1 MAVRTY
7 LQAISDGLRDAL
19 AGDERVFVMGEDVG
33 SFGGAFKVTDGLQG
47 EFGAERVRDT
57 PIAEAG
63 IIGSAVGA
71 AIAGMRPVCEMQFS
85 DFVACGFDQLVNV
98 AGKMHYRTGLAVPMV
113 LRLPSG
119 GGFSGGPFHSQN
131 PEAWFMHAPGLK
143 VVAPSTPEDAKG
155 LLTAAIRDPNPV
167 VYMEHKHLYRR
178 VKEEIPDG
186 SYETP
191 FSARVAREGS
201 DLTVIAY
208 GAMVHS
214 ALAAAEGLEGASVEV
229 LDLRSLVPLDEEAI
243 LASVAK
249 TSKVLVVDEAN
260 RTCAAGAEVASLI
273 ADRGFEDLDGPV
285 RRLATPDVP
294 IPFSPPLEEAT
305 IPTADRIR
313 EACRE
318 LLDY

>member
-7 LQAISDGLRDAL
+7 LQAISDGLREAL
-19 AGDERVFVMGEDVG
+19 AADESVFIMGEDVG
-33 SFGGAFKVTDGLQG
+33 AFGGAFKVTNGLQA
-47 EFGAERVRDT
+47 EFGPERVRDT

-98 AGKMHYRTGLAVPMV
+98 AGKMHYRVGLSVPMV

-119 GGFSGGPFHSQN
+119 GGFAGGPFHSQN

-155 LLTAAIRDPNPV
+155 LLTSAIADPNPV
-167 VYMEHKHLYRR
+167 VFMEHKHLYRR
-178 VKEEIPDG
+178 IKGEVPEH

-191 FSARVAREGS
+191 FSARIARPGT

-208 GAMVHS
+208 GAMVHA
-214 ALAAAEGLEGASVEV
+214 ALEAVDDLEGASVEV
-229 LDLRSLVPLDEEAI
+229 LDLRSLAPLDEEAI

-249 TSKVLVVDEAN
+249 TSKVLVIDEAN

-273 ADRGFEDLDGPV
+273 ADRAFEDLDGPV

-294 IPFSPPLEEAT
+294 IPFSPPLEEAVL
-305 IPTADRIR
+305 PTSDRIR

>member
-7 LQAISDGLRDAL
+7 LQAITDGLHEAML
-19 AGDERVFVMGEDVG
+19 EDERVFVMGEDVG
-33 SFGGAFKVTDGLQG
+33 AFGGAFKVTAGLQE
-47 EFGAERVRDT
+47 EFGPERVRDT

-63 IIGSAVGA
+63 IIGAAVGA
-71 AIAGMRPVCEMQFS
+71 AIAGLRPVCEMQFS

-98 AGKMHYRTGLAVPMV
+98 AGKMHYRLGLAVPMV

-119 GGFSGGPFHSQN
+119 GGFAGGPFHSQN

-143 VVAPSTPEDAKG
+143 VLAPSTPEDAKG
-155 LLTAAIRDPNPV
+155 LLAAAIADPNPV
-167 VYMEHKHLYRR
+167 VFMEHKHLYRR
-178 VKEEIPDG
+178 IKGEVPDG

-191 FSARVAREGS
+191 FTARVARPGT

-208 GAMVHS
+208 GAMVH
-214 ALAAAEGLEGASVEV
+214 AATAAADEVEGASIEV
-229 LDLRSLVPLDEEAI
+229 LDLRSLAPLDEEAI
-243 LASVAK
+243 LVSVGK

-273 ADRGFEDLDGPV
+273 ADRGFELLDGPV

-294 IPFSPPLEEAT
+294 IPFSPPLEEAV
-305 IPTADRIR
+305 IPTSSRIA